1 MRVTVVAVALLG
13 AALLVMPAVAA
24 APQRAE
30 VVAKPTVVQ
39 VQMYEMGFKFRRQ
52 TPRGVWG
59 PWTGTPILPR
69 GVVEFRTVNVGAAP
83 HDLVFRGLPAR
94 AGTRVLESR
103 ERQTIRVRFARP
115 GPVRFLCTVE
125 GHAAAGMLG
134 RLTVR

>member
-1 MRVTVVAVALLG
+1 MRVTIVAVALLG
-13 AALLVMPAVAA
+13 AVLLVKPVAA
-24 APQRAE
+24 AVPQKTEA
-30 VVAKPTVVQ
+30 VAKPTVVQ

-52 TPRGVWG
+52 TPRGAWG
-59 PWTGTPILPR
+59 PWTRTPITPL

-94 AGTRVLESR
+94 AGTRVLEPQ
-103 ERQTIRVRFARP
+103 ERQTIRVRLARP
-115 GPVRFLCTVE
+115 GTVRFLCTVE